1 MMHQSFGQLCEHSVM
16 HFQVLLQEAQEEAV
30 QAALNVYNT
39 EAVGGGPVRKK
50 YEKQLHA
57 TLKRQFEVL
66 FLNIQICSCIY

>member
-1 MMHQSFGQLCEHSVM
+1 MIIYLLGNFVNTLSCI
-16 HFQVLLQEAQEEAV
+16 FQVLLQEAQEEAV

-66 FLNIQICSCIY
+66 FLNT